1 MHGLRHR
8 RAVIPHRCCNGY
20 RRSSLPHG
28 IESRAENAAHAAN
41 LMTQNAAFPSEKLLS
56 RIGISQALEIILRK
70 EKGDEIPGFDSTQP
84 GKRLALLLHACR
96 HCGEMIPHRRSEII
110 KGAVRL
116 NSS

>member
-70 EKGDEIPGFDSTQP
+70 EKGDEIQLRQP
-84 GKRLALLLHACR
+84 WGKGWRCSFMLAAIAGR
-96 HCGEMIPHRRSEII
+96 
-110 KGAVRL
+110 
-116 NSS
+116 